1 VKPLEEAQAEVLR
14 SVGLLDAEEV
24 PVWEARGRVLATD
37 VIAPENV
44 PPWANSAMD
53 GFAVRGADVAEPGSV
68 LDVIG
73 DLPAGST
80 TDTEV
85 GTGQAIKIM
94 TGAPMP
100 GGADTV
106 VRVEDTTLDGS
117 RVVVA
122 TSVETGTSVRL
133 AGGDVAVGDVIFSAG
148 TRLTPMHVGVLATI
162 GAGHPAVHRRPRVAF
177 MSTGDELTPP
187 ESSVLAPGAI
197 RDSNRPMLLSLLE
210 DTGVETID
218 LGIVPDDT
226 DALRHALDQGSK
238 ADVVVSTGGVSM
250 GDYDVTKLVLQG
262 DAHVDFWQVA
272 IQPAKPFAFGHV
284 GDALF
289 FGLPGNPVSVLVS
302 FEQFARPALLKMQGA
317 RAILRP
323 RIVAV
328 ADEDFDTDPEK
339 TVFVRVLVAG
349 LEEGHPTVVKSGG
362 QASNVLSAAAI
373 ADGFAL
379 VPRGASRVEKGEEV
393 TVEMFKWPESRE
405 WVDVS

>member
-1 VKPLEEAQAEVLR
+1 VKPLEETRAEVLS
-14 SVGLLDAEEV
+14 SVGLLDVEEV
-24 PVWEARGRVLATD
+24 PIWEARGRVLAAD
-37 VIAPENV
+37 VTAPENV
-44 PPWANSAMD
+44 PPWSNSAMD
-53 GFAVRGADVAEPGSV
+53 GFAVRGTDVTAPGSV
-68 LDVIG
+68 LQVIG

-100 GGADTV
+100 AGADTV
-106 VRVEDTTLDGS
+106 VRVEDTTLEGS
-117 RVVVA
+117 RV
-122 TSVETGTSVRL
+122 TISTTVETGTSVRP
-133 AGGDVAVGDVIFSAG
+133 AGGDVAEGDLVFSAG
-148 TRLTPMHVGVLATI
+148 TRLSPLHVGVLATI
-162 GAGHPAVHRRPRVAF
+162 GVGHPTVYRKPRVAF

-187 ESSVLAPGAI
+187 ESPDLAPGAI

-210 DTGVETID
+210 DAGVETID

-226 DALRHALDQGSK
+226 EALRHALDQGSK

-272 IQPAKPFAFGHV
+272 IQPAKPFAFGQV

-302 FEQFARPALLKMQGA
+302 FEQFARPSLLKMQGA

-323 RIVAV
+323 QIVAR
-328 ADEDFDTDPEK
+328 AGEDFDSDPEK
-339 TVFVRVLVAG
+339 TVFVRVLVQG
-349 LEEGHPTVVKSGG
+349 LEDGTPTVVKSGG
-362 QASNVLSAAAI
+362 QASNVLSAAAT

-379 VPRGASRVEKGEEV
+379 VPRGVSRVENGEEI

-405 WVDVS
+405 WADGR

>member
-1 VKPLEEAQAEVLR
+1 MKPLEEARAEVLS
-14 SVGLLDAEEV
+14 SVGLLDVEEV
-24 PVWEARGRVLATD
+24 PIWEARGRILAGD
-37 VIAPENV
+37 VTARENV

-53 GFAVRGADVAEPGSV
+53 GFAVRGVDVADAGSV

-73 DLPAGST
+73 DLPAGSI
-80 TDTEV
+80 TDAEV
-85 GTGQAIKIM
+85 GPGQAIKIM

-100 GGADTV
+100 AGADTV
-106 VRVEDTTLDGS
+106 VRVEDTRVDGS
-117 RVVVA
+117 SVTV
-122 TSVETGTSVRL
+122 TKPVETGTSVRP
-133 AGGDVAVGDVIFSAG
+133 AGGDVAVDDVVFAAG

-162 GAGHPAVHRRPRVAF
+162 GVGHPLVYRRPRVAF

-187 ESSVLAPGAI
+187 ESPGLAPGAI

-210 DTGVETID
+210 DIGVETVD
-218 LGIVPDDT
+218 LGLVPDDIA
-226 DALRHALDQGSK
+226 ALREALDQGSK

-262 DAHVDFWQVA
+262 DARVDFWQVA

-323 RIVAV
+323 QIVARAGEV
-328 ADEDFDTDPEK
+328 FDTDPEK
-339 TVFVRVLVAG
+339 TVFVRVLVDG
-349 LEEGHPTVVKSGG
+349 WEEGIPRVVRSGA
-362 QASNVLSAAAI
+362 QASNVLSSAAA

-379 VPRGASRVEKGEEV
+379 VRRGTGQVGKGEEV

-405 WVDVS
+405 WADGR

>member
-1 VKPLEEAQAEVLR
+1 VKPLEEARAEVLA
-14 SVGLLDAEEV
+14 SVGLLDVEEV
-24 PVWEARGRVLATD
+24 PIWEARGRVLAAD
-37 VIAPENV
+37 VTAPENV

-53 GFAVRGADVAEPGSV
+53 GFAVRGADVAGPGAV

-80 TDTEV
+80 TDAEV
-85 GTGQAIKIM
+85 GPGQAIKIM

-100 GGADTV
+100 TGADTV
-106 VRVEDTTLDGS
+106 VRVEDTSVEGS
-117 RVVVA
+117 QVTVA
-122 TSVETGTSVRL
+122 AAVETGTSVRPP
-133 AGGDVAVGDVIFSAG
+133 AGDVAMGDVVFAAG
-148 TRLTPMHVGVLATI
+148 TRLSPMHVGVLATI
-162 GAGHPAVHRRPRVAF
+162 GVGHPAVFRRPRVAF

-187 ESSVLAPGAI
+187 ESTTLAPGAI
-197 RDSNRPMLLSLLE
+197 RDSNRPMLLALLE

-226 DALRHALDQGSK
+226 DALRQTLDQGSK

-272 IQPAKPFAFGHV
+272 IQPAKPFAFGHI
-284 GDALF
+284 GEALF

-317 RAILRP
+317 RSILRP
-323 RIVAV
+323 QIVAR
-328 ADEDFDTDPEK
+328 AGEALDTDPEK
-339 TVFVRVLVAG
+339 TVFVRVLVEG
-349 LEEGHPTVVKSGG
+349 LGEGVPTVVKSGG
-362 QASNVLSAAAI
+362 QASNVLSAAAS

-379 VPRGASRVEKGEEV
+379 VPRGTARLEQGEDV
-393 TVEMFKWPESRE
+393 AVEMFKWPESRE
-405 WVDVS
+405 WGHGR

>member
-1 VKPLEEAQAEVLR
+1 VKPLEEARAEVLA
-14 SVGLLDAEEV
+14 SVGLLDVEDV
-24 PVWEARGRVLATD
+24 PIWEARGRVLATD
-37 VIAPENV
+37 VTAPENV

-53 GFAVRGADVAEPGSV
+53 GFAVRGADVAEAGAV
-68 LDVIG
+68 LDVVG

-80 TDTEV
+80 TDVEV
-85 GTGQAIKIM
+85 APGQAIKIM

-100 GGADTV
+100 AGADTV
-106 VRVEDTTLDGS
+106 VKVEDTTSDGS
-117 RVVVA
+117 RV
-122 TSVETGTSVRL
+122 TVETAVQTGTSVRP
-133 AGGDVAVGDVIFSAG
+133 AGGDLAEGDVVFSAG

-162 GAGHPAVHRRPRVAF
+162 GVGHPRVFRRPRVAF

-187 ESSVLAPGAI
+187 ESPGLAPGAI

-226 DALRHALDQGSK
+226 EALRHALDQGSK
-238 ADVVVSTGGVSM
+238 ADVVMSTGGVSM

-302 FEQFARPALLKMQGA
+302 FEQFARPSLLKMQGA

-323 RIVAV
+323 QIVAR
-328 ADEDFDTDPEK
+328 AGEELDTDPEK
-339 TVFVRVLVAG
+339 TVFVRVLVEG
-349 LEEGHPTVVKSGG
+349 LEQGSPTVMRSGG
-362 QASNVLSAAAI
+362 QASNVLSAAAT

-379 VPRGASRVEKGEEV
+379 VPRGISRVEMGEEV

-405 WVDVS
+405 WIDGR